1 MLIFRPFLRIP
12 IATGAAITAIT
23 GAIAVRGVAIAA
35 RGVAIERVDHFA
47 IRSGSLR

>member
-23 GAIAVRGVAIAA
+23 GAIAVRGVAI
-35 RGVAIERVDHFA
+35 ERVDHFA